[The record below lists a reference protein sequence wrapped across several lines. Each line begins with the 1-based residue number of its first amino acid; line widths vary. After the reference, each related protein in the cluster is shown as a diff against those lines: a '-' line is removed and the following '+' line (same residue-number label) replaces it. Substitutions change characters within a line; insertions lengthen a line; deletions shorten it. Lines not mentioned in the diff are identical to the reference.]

1 MSIIIEVAFL
11 FIIAVVPLLL
21 YAALKRI
28 VNPVPVV
35 LPVIIAGIVL
45 IPLDFIIQKL
55 FTLDL
60 IRMER
65 GDVILLSNAFF
76 VLVILF
82 GAVAVVT
89 AFAFLERKMAQKRH
103 WTVMAPAA
111 LAGAVC
117 TGISLII
124 ETTAEG
130 PWPHYF
136 LRLPVF
142 IGFFMDYIIAVF
154 HLGDVVYGHGSQ
166 VYNLILYAG
175 LFLEVF
181 IIAVLVYALTC
192 FLWPRENPR
201 KDQ

>member
-21 YAALKRI
+21 YAGLKKI

-45 IPLDFIIQKL
+45 IPLDFITQEL

-65 GDVILLSNAFF
+65 GDVALLSNAYFA
-76 VLVILF
+76 LVILF
-82 GAVAVVT
+82 GAMAVVT
-89 AFAFLERKMAQKRH
+89 AFAFLERKMAQRH
-103 WTVMAPAA
+103 WIAMAPAA

-130 PWPHYF
+130 PWPHYS

-142 IGFFMDYIIAVF
+142 IGVFMDYIIAVF

-181 IIAVLVYALTC
+181 IVSVLVYALTC
-192 FLWPRENPR
+192 FPWPRENPR

>member
-1 MSIIIEVAFL
+1 MSIIIEVAVL
-11 FIIAVVPLLL
+11 FVIAVVPLLL

-45 IPLDFIIQKL
+45 IPLDYIIQML

-65 GDVILLSNAFF
+65 GDVALLSNAYFA
-76 VLVILF
+76 LVILF

-89 AFAFLERKMAQKRH
+89 AFAFLERTMAQKRH
-103 WTVMAPAA
+103 WIAMAPAA
-111 LAGAVC
+111 FAGAVC

-154 HLGDVVYGHGSQ
+154 HPGDVVYGHGSQ

-181 IIAVLVYALTC
+181 IVAVLVCALTC

>member
-1 MSIIIEVAFL
+1 MSIIIEVAVL